1 MSTLK
6 VKVKNA
12 ERGGIKFP
20 RLMQI
25 KGGGF
30 VVLFTTPSI
39 GTVVASDTATAKV
52 GLYEEYWDFS
62 KFEDFKGTI
71 ELTQE

>member
-6 VKVKNA
+6 VKVKSV
-12 ERGGIKFP
+12 ERGEVKFP

-30 VVLFTTPSI
+30 VVLFRRRTSGI
-39 GTVVASDTATAKV
+39 VVASDTSTAKV
-52 GLYEEYWDFS
+52 GFYEDYWDFS

-71 ELTQE
+71 ELTQG